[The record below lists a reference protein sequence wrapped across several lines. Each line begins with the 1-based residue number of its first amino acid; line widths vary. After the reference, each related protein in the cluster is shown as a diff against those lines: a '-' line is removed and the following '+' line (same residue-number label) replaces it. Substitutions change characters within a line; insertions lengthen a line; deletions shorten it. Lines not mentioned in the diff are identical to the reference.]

1 MKAIKMLFRIFSFP
15 FYLALITLASI
26 RTILINCALWLRYG
40 GETMRYDKKF
50 NPNAIGQMLK
60 DNQDRAYA
68 EILGSELEFI
78 SEINRDGSGTEKVI
92 PSEYLAMMQKETFR
106 VYCLSISRKTFLA
119 SNFNWFVV
127 KLKK

>member
-1 MKAIKMLFRIFSFP
+1 MKAIKILFRILSFP
-15 FYLALITLASI
+15 FYLCLLIIGFI
-26 RTILINCALWLRYG
+26 RIILVDSALWLRYG

-50 NPNAIGQMLK
+50 NPDAIGQMLK
-60 DNQDRAYA
+60 DNQDRTYA
-68 EILGSELEFI
+68 EMLGSELEFI

-92 PSEYLAMMQKETFR
+92 PEEYLKMMQKETFR
-106 VYCLSISRKTFLA
+106 VYCLSISQHTFLA

>member
-1 MKAIKMLFRIFSFP
+1 MKAIKILFRILSFP
-15 FYLALITLASI
+15 FYFGLATLASV

-50 NPNAIGQMLK
+50 NPDTIGQMLK
-60 DNQDRAYA
+60 DNQDRTYA

-78 SEINRDGSGTEKVI
+78 SEINRDGSGTEKI
-92 PSEYLAMMQKETFR
+92 PESYLAMMKKETFR

-127 KLKK
+127 RLKK

>member
-1 MKAIKMLFRIFSFP
+1 MKAIKILFRILSFP
-15 FYLALITLASI
+15 FYLGLATLASI

-40 GETMRYDKKF
+40 GETMRYDKRF
-50 NPNAIGQMLK
+50 NPNTIGQMLK
-60 DNQDRAYA
+60 DHQDRTYA

-78 SEINRDGSGTEKVI
+78 SEINRDGSGTEKI
-92 PSEYLAMMQKETFR
+92 PESYLAMMQKETFR
-106 VYCLSISRKTFLA
+106 VYCLSMSQHTFLA